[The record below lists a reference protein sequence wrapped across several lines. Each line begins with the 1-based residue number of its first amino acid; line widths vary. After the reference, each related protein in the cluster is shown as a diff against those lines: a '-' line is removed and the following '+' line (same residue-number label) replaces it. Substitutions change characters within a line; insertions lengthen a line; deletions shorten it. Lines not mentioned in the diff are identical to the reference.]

1 MKMSK
6 GLFISL
12 EGIDGSGKTTLIQ
25 HLNRVLE
32 GYPLVNIREPGGTAI
47 SEKIREILLNVDNH
61 QITPRTEAFLYA
73 AARSQVV
80 EQLIRPSLEQ
90 GKIVLADRYLDSTI
104 AYQGYGRGVDLEF
117 LHTLNY
123 LCTAGTL
130 PDATILLDL
139 EPALG
144 EARRHG
150 KADRLEK
157 EGREFQAR
165 VRQGYL
171 QLARQEAERF
181 HVIDA
186 SRAFDDV
193 AHDAVEYLQKILVS
207 RGWKPDAG

>member
-1 MKMSK
+1 MSK

-104 AYQGYGRGVDLEF
+104 AYQGYGRGVDSGVSPYFKLF
-117 LHTLNY
+117 VY
-123 LCTAGTL
+123 RRYSAGCYHFTRFR
-130 PDATILLDL
+130 AGI
-139 EPALG
+139 
-144 EARRHG
+144 RRSP
-150 KADRLEK
+150 
-157 EGREFQAR
+157 
-165 VRQGYL
+165 
-171 QLARQEAERF
+171 
-181 HVIDA
+181 A
-186 SRAFDDV
+186 SR
-193 AHDAVEYLQKILVS
+193 QS
-207 RGWKPDAG
+207 RPPGKRRP

>member
-1 MKMSK
+1 MRK

-25 HLNRVLE
+25 HLNEVLRE
-32 GYPLVNIREPGGTAI
+32 YPIVNIREPGGTAI
-47 SEKIREILLNVDNH
+47 SEKIRKILLNVENH

-73 AARSQVV
+73 GARSQVV
-80 EQLIRPSLEQ
+80 DQLIRPSLTQ

-123 LCTAGTL
+123 LCTDGIL
-130 PDATILLDL
+130 PDATVLLDL
-139 EPALG
+139 DPELA
-144 EARRHG
+144 ESRRQG

-171 QLARQEAERF
+171 QLARQEPERF
-181 HVIDA
+181 HIIDA
-186 SRAFDDV
+186 GRAFADV
-193 AHDAVEYLQKILVS
+193 ASDAIENLQKILIS
-207 RGWKPDAG
+207 RGWKPGAY